1 MKSNSNKIDFKKISE
16 LIFFIGSFFMSGFII
31 VILITASIECKG
43 LSSYFLF
50 DYISIFSFL
59 CFITFFIHITK
70 FKNNK
75 IHSWINLIT
84 LITGCMSYIKYSP
97 EIASNHD
104 LFFNRYNTFCY
115 LYRLLIMILPFLF
128 IFYYLCLAKDV
139 PSSKMKNIVI
149 ICYPIIYI
157 VSKTILLD
165 FLTNKSLKIENALL
179 SMGGDVHTIIFNIL
193 KLYSRFLLLIP
204 CVLGILLV
212 KKEILNKE
220 KIQLALIY
228 IGCSIVA
235 LSFGGFWYPCPFK
248 KEVMKTLFK
257 DTQVSTFLQDLC
269 NYNEYDEIKN
279 NNSVQNEERKHNV
292 HVPKNDSR
300 KESRTE
306 RLKRFIGIKK

>member
-16 LIFFIGSFFMSGFII
+16 LIFFIGSFFMSGFI
-31 VILITASIECKG
+31 VAILIAASIDCNG

-50 DYISIFSFL
+50 DYMCVFVFL

-97 EIASNHD
+97 EIASNND

-139 PSSKMKNIVI
+139 PSSKIKNIVI
-149 ICYPIIYI
+149 LLYPIIYI
-157 VSKTILLD
+157 VSKTMLID
-165 FLTNKSLKIENALL
+165 FLTNQDIQIKGVFG
-179 SMGGDVHTIIFNIL
+179 SMGGNVKDIIFNIL

-220 KIQLALIY
+220 QIQLVLIY
-228 IGCSIVA
+228 IGCGLVA
-235 LSFGGFWYPCPFK
+235 LSFGSFWYPCPFK
-248 KEVMKTLFK
+248 KEVMQTLFK
-257 DTQVSTFLQDLC
+257 DKQVSVFLENLC
-269 NYNEYDEIKN
+269 NYNEYNKTKN
-279 NNSVQNEERKHNV
+279 NNTTSTQNEERRSSV

-300 KESRTE
+300 KKG
-306 RLKRFIGIKK
+306 LKGFFGIKK